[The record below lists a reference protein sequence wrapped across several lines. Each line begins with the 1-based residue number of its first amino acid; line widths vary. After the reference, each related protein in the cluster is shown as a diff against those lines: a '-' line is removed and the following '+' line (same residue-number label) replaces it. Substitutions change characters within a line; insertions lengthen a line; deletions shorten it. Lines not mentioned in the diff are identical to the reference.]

1 MRRFLAAPARLI
13 VTGFTGLMTSRRNA
27 RRAVAVGIA
36 TAILNLSA
44 TVAFASPG
52 PGSSIFTGMIDVG
65 GVVTING
72 LPAIS
77 GQTLFSGSSI
87 VTAQRSESTL
97 DLGNLTRLQ
106 LDAETDLTLEFSRSG
121 LSASL
126 ENGSLHGF
134 IPVGVRADI
143 ITADASVATDA
154 RQPAAFSIQVDS
166 CTTTISVQ
174 TGRVEIRTGN
184 KMRSVTAGQSFSTAY
199 GSLIPPA
206 PQQNPGNHK
215 RVGLFAGIGA
225 AIAVLLV
232 AITGRD
238 AKPGGGCPLGLSNGT
253 GGAIS
258 LSSRTGSATAL
269 SDVTGSGLCP

>member
-1 MRRFLAAPARLI
+1 M
-13 VTGFTGLMTSRRNA
+13 
-27 RRAVAVGIA
+27 
-36 TAILNLSA
+36 AILNLSA

-52 PGSSIFTGMIDVG
+52 PGSSVSTGMIDVG

-72 LPAIS
+72 SAAKS
-77 GQTLFSGSSI
+77 GQTLFSGNTI
-87 VTAQRSESTL
+87 VTAQGSESIL
-97 DLGNLTRLQ
+97 DLGNLTRLK
-106 LDAETDLTLEFSRSG
+106 LDAETALTLEFSRSG

-126 ENGSLHGF
+126 ENGGLRGL

-154 RQPAAFSIQVDS
+154 SQPAVFGIQVDS
-166 CTTTISVQ
+166 CITTISVQ
-174 TGRVEIRTGN
+174 AGRVEIRTGN

-199 GSLIPPA
+199 DFTSPPA
-206 PQQNPGNHK
+206 PQQNPGNPK

-232 AITGRD
+232 AITGRG
-238 AKPGGGCPLGLSNGT
+238 AKPRGGCPLGLSSGT
-253 GGAIS
+253 IGAIS
-258 LSSRTGSATAL
+258 LSSRTGSATAV